1 MTAAYYQNFKFDNP
15 TTTLSIIIWGM
26 YIGFMIGGALSVY
39 NKGYLGEV
47 IRCLAKRGIN
57 SPEKAIELDKMGI
70 RMSWLRRRNI
80 CAGGVLS
87 RYVIIANPEECL
99 IKKKPL
105 SPVMRIFG
113 ITERKTEYDA
123 TKAKVYLLE
132 KKRIQAELRYSNK
145 GTNIVVFLIS
155 AAAFL
160 VLAVALTFA
169 IPYLLDLLDS
179 TITMYKNLFPAEQ

>member
-57 SPEKAIELDKMGI
+57 SPSNAVPIDQIGIKMG
-70 RMSWLRRRNI
+70 WLRRRNI
-80 CAGGVLS
+80 CAGGTLS
-87 RYVIIANPEECL
+87 RYVIIANPEECR
-99 IKKKPL
+99 INKKPF
-105 SPVMRIFG
+105 SPLWRIIG
-113 ITERKTEYDA
+113 ISERKTEYDH

-132 KKRIQAELRYSNK
+132 KKRIQAEIRYSKK

-155 AAAFL
+155 AVAFL
-160 VLAVALTFA
+160 ALAVALTFA